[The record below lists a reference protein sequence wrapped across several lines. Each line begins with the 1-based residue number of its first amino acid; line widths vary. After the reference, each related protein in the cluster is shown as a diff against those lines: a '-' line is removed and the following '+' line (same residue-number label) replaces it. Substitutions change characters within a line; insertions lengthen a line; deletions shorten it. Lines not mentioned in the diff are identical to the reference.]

1 MRGLWLLLLLVAC
14 SRAPESTV
22 VECANLLAG
31 CRLADGLEVRFSGP
45 PAMLKS
51 FELNVDAPAATEIH
65 ASFQMRGMEMGMN
78 RYRLLPKDGKWRA
91 SVMLPACVQGRSD
104 WLLRL
109 EVDKKT
115 FEVPFQAAS

>member
-14 SRAPESTV
+14 SRAPESTLV
-22 VECANLLAG
+22 DCANPLAG
-31 CRLADGLEVRFSGP
+31 CRLADGLDVRFSAP

-51 FELNVDAPAATEIH
+51 FELEVDAQSATEIH

-109 EVDKKT
+109 EVDKKI

>member
-1 MRGLWLLLLLVAC
+1 VWLLLLLTAC
-14 SRAPESTV
+14 GRAPEAAV
-22 VECANLLAG
+22 VECANPLAG
-31 CRLADGLEVRFSGP
+31 CRLSDGVKVRFSDP
-45 PAMLKS
+45 PARLKS
-51 FELNVDAPAATEIH
+51 FELDVDAQSATEIH

-78 RYRLLPKDGKWRA
+78 RYRLLPKDGTWRA

-104 WLLRL
+104 WVLRL